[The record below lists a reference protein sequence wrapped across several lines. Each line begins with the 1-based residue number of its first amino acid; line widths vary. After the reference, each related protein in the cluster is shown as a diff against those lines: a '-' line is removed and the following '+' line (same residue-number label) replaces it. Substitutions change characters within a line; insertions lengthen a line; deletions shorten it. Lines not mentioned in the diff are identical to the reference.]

1 MSRTFSSLS
10 IPNYRIWFFGA
21 LISNVG
27 TWMGRIA
34 QDWVVLVELT
44 DGSASALGIV
54 TGLQF
59 LPMLLLAPFAGAISD
74 RFPKRRVLV
83 VTQSI
88 MCLTAVLMG
97 VLVLT
102 GTAELWHMYAL
113 AFMQGSG
120 AAVDAPTRQ
129 AFVSEVVGQENIANA
144 VSLNSASFNGARLIG
159 PAAAGL
165 LIAWIGTG
173 PTFLVNA
180 ASFLSVLLALVLMD
194 GALLHPAPRATGK
207 GRVREGL
214 AYVRH
219 RPDLL
224 VILTLVFC
232 LGTFGMNFGMTNA
245 LMATEVFGKGA
256 EEYGLLGSIMAIGSL
271 SAALTAA
278 RRPRPRLRHLMVALY
293 GFSLASLVLA
303 LAPNYVVFSIALVP
317 AGFCALLAMT
327 TANAMVQLS
336 VDPALRGRVMALY
349 MAIFMGGTPLGSPAI
364 GWIGEHFGARST
376 VLVATIFVGLPAIAL
391 TIYVMRS
398 NDLHL
403 RLEREGRT
411 RLVLERGE
419 VSEAVDPV
427 PERVGP

>member
-1 MSRTFSSLS
+1 MSRTFSSLA
-10 IPNYRIWFFGA
+10 IPNYRIWFIGA

-44 DGSASALGIV
+44 DGSAYALGIV

-74 RFPKRRVLV
+74 RYAKRRVLV
-83 VTQSI
+83 VTQTV
-88 MCLTAVLMG
+88 MCLTAIMMG

-113 AFMQGSG
+113 AFLQGSA

-129 AFVSEVVGQENIANA
+129 AFVGEVVGQENIANA

-159 PAAAGL
+159 PAVAGL

-180 ASFLSVLLALVLMD
+180 ATFLAVLLALVLMD
-194 GALLHPAPRATGK
+194 GSLLHPAPRATGK

-214 AYVRH
+214 SYVRH

-224 VILTLVFC
+224 VILGLVFC

-245 LMATEVFGKGA
+245 LMATEVFDKGA
-256 EEYGLLGSIMAIGSL
+256 SEYGLLGSIMAIGSL
-271 SAALTAA
+271 SAALVAA
-278 RRPRPRLRHLMVALY
+278 RRARPRLRHLMVALY
-293 GFSLASLVLA
+293 GFSLATLALA
-303 LAPNYVVFSIALVP
+303 LAPTYVVFAIALVP

-336 VDPALRGRVMALY
+336 VDPSMRGRVMALY
-349 MAIFMGGTPLGSPAI
+349 MAIFMGGTPLGSPAL
-364 GWIGEHFGARST
+364 GWVGEQFGARAT
-376 VLVATIFVGLPAIAL
+376 VLVATVLVGLPAIAL
-391 TIYVMRS
+391 TVYVMRS

-419 VSEAVDPV
+419 VTEAVDPV